1 MQVDLHAVEEA
12 ARELYIRALKRL
24 PPDIKEGFNQLSERE
39 SGATAREVLGTM
51 ITNIQVA
58 ESNNNLLCQDTGIPI
73 YDVTIGQGVQ
83 VDGYALKQ
91 AIRTGCERATREHPL
106 RSSVVHPLT
115 RENNHSSSGI
125 QVPVIHIDFS
135 DTPQELTLKMVPK
148 GSGSENNSF
157 LKMAIP
163 AEGINAIRSFV
174 VDCVVNAGG
183 KTCPPTIVGVG
194 LGGTSDLCVALAKR
208 GCNPPSGQ
216 PLQRPGRGPAGG
228 GTVHGDQPPRHRPPG
243 TGGRFNRLR
252 RPCGAGPYPHHHEP
266 DRGEHAVP
274 FGPPRHSHLLATRH
288 DLGILIMAHY
298 QLKTPVSEAQIRQL
312 RVNDTVT
319 LEQTLFGIRDATQI
333 HLFDRGRRTRF
344 DLRGHAVI
352 HTAPNVRR
360 VDPCPEYPAGY
371 APVCIGTTTS
381 DRMERFTHPLMS
393 QCGVRM
399 IIGKGG
405 MRQGSLDAFQALGGV
420 YLAIVGGTAAL
431 ETTWIEQIEEVDM
444 DDLNP
449 ESLWKFRI
457 RNFGPLLVAMDSHGN
472 SLYDQVRN
480 EVALNRSSV
489 LESLGV
495 EPS

>member
-1 MQVDLHAVEEA
+1 
-12 ARELYIRALKRL
+12 
-24 PPDIKEGFNQLSERE
+24 
-39 SGATAREVLGTM
+39 
-51 ITNIQVA
+51 
-58 ESNNNLLCQDTGIPI
+58 
-73 YDVTIGQGVQ
+73 
-83 VDGYALKQ
+83 
-91 AIRTGCERATREHPL
+91 
-106 RSSVVHPLT
+106 
-115 RENNHSSSGI
+115 
-125 QVPVIHIDFS
+125 
-135 DTPQELTLKMVPK
+135 
-148 GSGSENNSF
+148 
-157 LKMAIP
+157 
-163 AEGINAIRSFV
+163 
-174 VDCVVNAGG
+174 
-183 KTCPPTIVGVG
+183 
-194 LGGTSDLCVALAKR
+194 
-208 GCNPPSGQ
+208 
-216 PLQRPGRGPAGG
+216 
-228 GTVHGDQPPRHRPPG
+228 
-243 TGGRFNRLR
+243 
-252 RPCGAGPYPHHHEP
+252 
-266 DRGEHAVP
+266 
-274 FGPPRHSHLLATRH
+274 
-288 DLGILIMAHY
+288 MAHY

-472 SLYDQVRN
+472 SLYDRVRN